1 MNTEYMSYAQIIS
14 FERVTS
20 SSFPIG
26 LGSVFFHVASEVI
39 IVGVI
44 RFVCSLLDLFLLFEF
59 A

>member
-1 MNTEYMSYAQIIS
+1 MSYAQIIS